1 VFSGAGN
8 DRANAH
14 LTRGRWRS
22 VLGRLTPT
30 AAFAALISALVAAM
44 AADFRPPPVYQVFDP
59 HPDRPEQAVLR
70 DGPVALVLDLRGP
83 MPTGLTL
90 PVIVPSAGLPLAIRL
105 RDPQSGRLIAQ
116 RTVTR
121 TGTADLDLTGIP
133 APFGR
138 LRLELESQ
146 ASTPDRAPRVRWSKR
161 GPQVPYSSTIAGQP
175 EDSGPLLRLHYPW
188 PSRRWLWLWPLAGVA
203 FILAAAREDWTPV
216 FIVAVSLCAGATSVL
231 LWQQDY
237 SWRHPHSD
245 PDRYGLATRVLA
257 DALTRPE
264 TRADAAAFFRSYPHA
279 HTALGPG
286 LLSLPVALGAPLPEA
301 YLVASALC
309 GFASVALFFRLLR
322 RRLEVPHPFALVGLA
337 IFSCHLLMLRSFARP
352 ITDVF
357 GLLLVLLLLDLIL
370 ARLASVTLR
379 DDVILSALLLAHTL
393 ARPQGI
399 GYVPWFAAA
408 AVFADARR
416 EGRLDPTRAFHTLAR
431 LLVGPLFVLAAL
443 FATFGWAHNVGL
455 MLRKAAVFREDYA
468 PGRFVA
474 SLTGTLQLFPLT
486 WAAAGRSLV
495 DWRIGLLASW
505 ACWAVGLLV
514 AAQAPFW
521 MRHFLPL
528 LPAVAGLSAVAIAG
542 APPRLRSGLVA
553 LALLACAGNIAAVIH
568 QIDARGE
575 IAQPWR
581 HLISPD

>member
-1 VFSGAGN
+1 
-8 DRANAH
+8 
-14 LTRGRWRS
+14 
-22 VLGRLTPT
+22 
-30 AAFAALISALVAAM
+30 M
-44 AADFRPPPVYQVFDP
+44 AADFRPPPVYPVFDP

-70 DGPVALVLDLRGP
+70 DGPVALFLDLRGLT
-83 MPTGLTL
+83 PTGLTL

-105 RDPQSGRLIAQ
+105 RDPRSGRLVAQ

-121 TGTADLDLTGIP
+121 TETADLDLTGIP
-133 APFGR
+133 ALLAG

-146 ASTPDRAPRVRWSKR
+146 ASTPERAPRVRWSKR

-175 EDSGPLLRLHYPW
+175 EESGPLLRLHYPW
-188 PSRRWLWLWPLAGVA
+188 PSRRWLWLWPLAGLA
-203 FILAAAREDWTPV
+203 FVLAAAREDWTPV
-216 FIVAVSLCAGATSVL
+216 FIVAVSLCAAATSVL

-245 PDRYGLATRVLA
+245 PDRYGLATHVLA

-279 HTALGPG
+279 HTALGPA
-286 LLSLPVALGAPLPEA
+286 LLSLPVALGAPLPVA

-322 RRLEVPHPFALVGLA
+322 RRLQVPHPFALVGLA
-337 IFSCHLLMLRSFARP
+337 VFSCHLLMVRSFARP

-357 GLLLVLLLLDLIL
+357 GLLLVLLALDLVL
-370 ARLASVTLR
+370 ARLASVTWR
-379 DDVILSALLLAHTL
+379 ADVILSALLLAHTL

-399 GYVPWFAAA
+399 AYVPWLAAA
-408 AVFADARR
+408 AVLADVRR
-416 EGRLDPTRAFHTLAR
+416 EGRLDPTGAVRTLAR
-431 LLVGPLFVLAAL
+431 LLVAPLFVLATL
-443 FATFGWAHNVGL
+443 FATFDWEHNVGL

-468 PGRFVA
+468 PGRFLA
-474 SLTGTLQLFPLT
+474 SLAGTLQFFPLI
-486 WAAAGRSLV
+486 WAAARRSLV

-505 ACWAVGLLV
+505 ALWAVGLLV

-521 MRHFLPL
+521 MRHFLPV
-528 LPAVAGLSAVAIAG
+528 LPVIAALTAVALAG
-542 APPRLRSGLVA
+542 APARLRSGLVA
-553 LALLACAGNIAAVIH
+553 LALLACVGNIAAVIY